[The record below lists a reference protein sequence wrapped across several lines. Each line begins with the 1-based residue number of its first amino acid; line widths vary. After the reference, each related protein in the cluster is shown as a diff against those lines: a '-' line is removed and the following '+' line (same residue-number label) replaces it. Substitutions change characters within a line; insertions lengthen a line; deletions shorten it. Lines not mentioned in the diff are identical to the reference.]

1 MFLHL
6 KGFERILAEF
16 KTWRLEPLIGGRF
29 LDNLGRFWICWTC
42 LRWSPRIKH
51 SFEPSFG
58 SIMTPIYP
66 EATVV
71 FLVLFWTGDLTDHLS
86 VHWICWKLKAKTT
99 RVESNISGSCASR
112 SIKHPRL
119 LCKSQIFFVQDFQ
132 NNTHWSPAQERNH
145 FHFYILKQGVKSL

>member
-71 FLVLFWTGDLTDHLS
+71 FLVLFWTGDLTHYLS

-99 RVESNISGSCASR
+99 REWRVTFQGVAHLVSNTQGCSASHR
-112 SIKHPRL
+112 YF
-119 LCKSQIFFVQDFQ
+119 LCKISRIIRIDHRHKKGTIFIFISW
-132 NNTHWSPAQERNH
+132 NRE
-145 FHFYILKQGVKSL
+145 